1 MTRVLLGSDFGTQPA
16 ILALDARDQLPAGH
30 VVFGLIENMRRFD
43 MSAFEV
49 AYRLD
54 GVGRPPYDPRV
65 IVTLLLYCR
74 MKGITST
81 RGVAMACCDDL
92 GAMLITGGR
101 HPDRSTLDRFVETHA
116 EAIKALLAQTLRLGH
131 PLGLVDLSVVAGDG
145 SYIDANAAMS
155 ATLDEAKLVA
165 RIEQLRQRV
174 TQAEALWLAEVADQV
189 TAFPLTGEAEP
200 VCPRGDT
207 SSRAWRRW
215 QSQRGRLRKAEHA
228 LDYLRTHPA
237 TATQDWQDRLNRDR
251 ERAQR
256 WQQRLA
262 AEHAAAEAAIE
273 RRRQAL
279 AAGTRLPGTKPETPE
294 QYLKV
299 RRARAALDTATARA
313 AATATE
319 RPTDRVNITDPAS
332 RIMPSKHGE
341 GFAQRHNLQVLSCRR
356 QFILAVTTH
365 DSSADNRALVK
376 LLQTGRANLDTAGI
390 TDPIG
395 TALFD
400 CGYAS
405 AANFTAQTPV
415 TQLIVAVEKEARQT
429 TRLDDGTSTAREA
442 WATMAE
448 RLADH
453 TIAELYKQRGAIV
466 EPAFAQLSAR
476 FGTEINYR
484 DTNVDTELH
493 LRAVAHNLLKIM
505 NAQRRRRS
513 DN

>member
-1 MTRVLLGSDFGTQPA
+1 VTRVLVGSDLGAQPA
-16 ILALDARDQLPAGH
+16 ILALDVRDQLPAGH
-30 VVFGLIENMRRFD
+30 VVFGLIENMRRVD
-43 MSAFEV
+43 MSAFGA

-65 IVTLLLYCR
+65 IVTVLLYCR

-81 RGVAMACCDDL
+81 RGVAMACRDDL

-101 HPDRSTLDRFVETHA
+101 HPDRSTLDRFVDTHG

-189 TAFPLTGEAEP
+189 TVFALTGEVE
-200 VCPRGDT
+200 VVGPRGDA
-207 SSRAWRRW
+207 SSEAWRRW
-215 QSQRGRLRKAEHA
+215 QSQRGQLRQAERA

-237 TATQDWQDRLNRDR
+237 TATQDWQDRLDRDR
-251 ERAQR
+251 QRAQR
-256 WQQRLA
+256 CQQRLA
-262 AEHAAAEAAIE
+262 AEHVAAEAAIE

-279 AAGTRLPGTKPETPE
+279 AAGARLPGTKPETPE
-294 QYLKV
+294 QYLTV
-299 RRARAALDTATARA
+299 RRAQAALDTATARA
-313 AATATE
+313 VATATE

-332 RIMPSKHGE
+332 RIMPSKHGD

-365 DSSADNRALVK
+365 NSSTDNRAMVT
-376 LLQTGRANLDTAGI
+376 LLHTGRANLNTAGI

-395 TALFD
+395 AALFD

-405 AANFTAQTPV
+405 TANFTAQTPV

-429 TRLDDGTSTAREA
+429 ARLDDQKSTAREA

-453 TIAELYKQRGAIV
+453 TISELYKQRGAIV
-466 EPAFAQLSAR
+466 EPAFAQLANR

-493 LRAVAHNLLKIM
+493 LRATAHNLLKIM
-505 NAQRRRRS
+505 NTQRRRRP